1 MSLLFDENLSL
12 TLAGRLSDV
21 FPGAEQVILV
31 GLEHAADDVI
41 WAHAAVAN
49 QTIVTKDADFAQRS
63 FLYGPP
69 PNVVWLRIG
78 NASTGEVET
87 LLRRRAD
94 DIDLLQTGGI
104 AAGILIIEA

>member
-1 MSLLFDENLSL
+1 MSLLFDENLSR

-41 WAHAAVAN
+41 WAHAAAAN

-69 PNVVWLRIG
+69 PNVVWLRLDRRSG
-78 NASTGEVET
+78 NA
-87 LLRRRAD
+87 
-94 DIDLLQTGGI
+94 
-104 AAGILIIEA
+104 AATPGR